1 MSIYVVNPY
10 AKPFTYTRDCEQ
22 AYRVTFAGE
31 AASLCPDHPG
41 EFPEAKIIAYHVRK
55 GDLDYFLNVVPMLPW
70 DAETGSYRDTWDRDV
85 EAAAIAIAQTFQLT
99 ERIMPP
105 TQ

>member
-1 MSIYVVNPY
+1 
-10 AKPFTYTRDCEQ
+10 
-22 AYRVTFAGE
+22 
-31 AASLCPDHPG
+31 
-41 EFPEAKIIAYHVRK
+41 
-55 GDLDYFLNVVPMLPW
+55 MLPW